1 MVEKINKKG
10 QVTIFIILA
19 LILVVIIAMLFLI
32 FKSPAGEIV
41 DEENPQTFIEKCT
54 KDAVKEAVE
63 ILMPQGGYLEPLNY
77 KLYENKKLAYLC
89 YTEKYYRTC
98 SNQVPMLIEHIEQEI
113 INYARPRISSCF
125 QVLESKL
132 EGRYDITTS
141 IDELNIN
148 VNLQPKQIVI
158 DIEKE
163 FKMVRGDKVRNFNN
177 FKIITMS
184 PLYEL
189 SKLALKILSRESRTC
204 NFDYVDYVMLYPEND
219 IRKFVTGDGTRIYTL
234 KEKVSGEEFIFAI
247 RNCVM
252 PPGF

>member
-1 MVEKINKKG
+1 MNKDNLLRK
-10 QVTIFIILA
+10 
-19 LILVVIIAMLFLI
+19 
-32 FKSPAGEIV
+32 
-41 DEENPQTFIEKCT
+41 
-54 KDAVKEAVE
+54 VKEAGFKNLDDFVKAN
-63 ILMPQGGYLEPLNY
+63 LHYLPEEKR
-77 KLYENKKLAYLC
+77 KLFY
-89 YTEKYYRTC
+89 
-98 SNQVPMLIEHIEQEI
+98 S
-113 INYARPRISSCF
+113 
-125 QVLESKL
+125 
-132 EGRYDITTS
+132 
-141 IDELNIN
+141 
-148 VNLQPKQIVI
+148 VI

-219 IRKFVTGDGTRIYTL
+219 IRKFVTGDSSRIYTL
-234 KEKVSGEEFIFAI
+234 REKVSGEEFIFAI